1 LKLEERYDVIPDP
14 FLGSLRRKTLSAA
27 SSTELQDFSDPG
39 DCAELSI
46 ESIGTCKKDN
56 RLDLIKC
63 KGVSDLE
70 TCVDYFVILGRSC
83 EKIEFSRPVICNEI
97 LLRKIYQHPKKYLV

>member
-1 LKLEERYDVIPDP
+1 MKLEERYDVIPDP

-56 RLDLIKC
+56 RLDLPNQMSEISLGLKRNE
-63 KGVSDLE
+63 VSSTIHSNTVAKQCLIHLFIE
-70 TCVDYFVILGRSC
+70 STA
-83 EKIEFSRPVICNEI
+83 KISS
-97 LLRKIYQHPKKYLV
+97 YAD